1 MEIRNRA
8 AYMVTPGK
16 MEIRELPMPQAQPGE
31 VVLKIEYVGVC
42 GSDAH
47 FFESGMRKGKAFD
60 LPFIL
65 GHECAGTVTQVG
77 AFKMSP
83 LETGSALSPRLLA
96 GFARSAGPDA
106 IISAKMSASPQFRP
120 MMECCGTTLPYRRIW
135 PSNCRIMSPPWRG
148 P

>member
-47 FFESGMRKGKAFD
+47 FFESGMRKG
-60 LPFIL
+60 
-65 GHECAGTVTQVG
+65 
-77 AFKMSP
+77 
-83 LETGSALSPRLLA
+83 
-96 GFARSAGPDA
+96 
-106 IISAKMSASPQFRP
+106 
-120 MMECCGTTLPYRRIW
+120 
-135 PSNCRIMSPPWRG
+135 
-148 P
+148 

>member
-65 GHECAGTVTQVG
+65 GHECAGTVTQVVV
-77 AFKMSP
+77 
-83 LETGSALSPRLLA
+83 LLA
-96 GFARSAGPDA
+96 FLFFSLFCLLSWGQQIFSGDY
-106 IISAKMSASPQFRP
+106 SYTCEVFLFL
-120 MMECCGTTLPYRRIW
+120 CF
-135 PSNCRIMSPPWRG
+135 
-148 P
+148 

>member
-65 GHECAGTVTQVG
+65 GRHGH
-77 AFKMSP
+77 
-83 LETGSALSPRLLA
+83 TGGCGCSKCRRWRPGLL
-96 GFARSAGPDA
+96 
-106 IISAKMSASPQFRP
+106 
-120 MMECCGTTLPYRRIW
+120 
-135 PSNCRIMSPPWRG
+135 
-148 P
+148 